1 MKSLRQ
7 THPKVYSQWFMD
19 IKSDRRFQDEVR
31 DYSTLTNFQKMR
43 ERALKADQNMQS
55 DNFRAR
61 LNANQDSS
69 KTVLW
74 KCKFGHVIANTIN
87 GRILLGCGICRF
99 KSLSKNE
106 ERIKFIEK
114 DISIFNELFFT
125 ATHDVYLP
133 HKKLSEIFLDKN
145 DVWMFDTKGIK
156 IEDQYPF
163 VDIFKASEL
172 ISDFRHFIAAIYSN
186 PKKLSAKNFVSAIET
201 SLELFF
207 YVNNDKLSSFYIQP
221 WEIKLGCLEIM
232 NKILEII
239 DLKYTDASAFISTKI
254 KKIQLLEIKESDPK
268 TTAKPR
274 SFIWNETESE
284 LKRIFL
290 SLTKEKDKRLN
301 YIDETSWE
309 TFRDVFIESKEEK
322 KKYKRITWTREAQ
335 LLSYLIH
342 SFIQMDLIK
351 KCSHNKIIED
361 RFKILECDNPEKF
374 KSKDHLDWKKKLQTP
389 NDAIDLMHL
398 LKVSEYDFEKS

>member
-1 MKSLRQ
+1 MKSLSE
-7 THPKVYSQWFMD
+7 THPDLSDEWLHFIDDDLTKTEEERLSPIDENSRSLRLVVWHCGHGHYIVDAINKRCIWGCPICDFDECNHEEKLEMIQQFSNGGGVYPIIFP
-19 IKSDRRFQDEVR
+19 I
-31 DYSTLTNFQKMR
+31 YLT
-43 ERALKADQNMQS
+43 
-55 DNFRAR
+55 AR
-61 LNANQDSS
+61 
-69 KTVLW
+69 
-74 KCKFGHVIANTIN
+74 
-87 GRILLGCGICRF
+87 
-99 KSLSKNE
+99 
-106 ERIKFIEK
+106 ERIKE
-114 DISIFNELFFT
+114 
-125 ATHDVYLP
+125 THKDVYD
-133 HKKLSEIFLDKN
+133 FL
-145 DVWMFDTKGIK
+145 
-156 IEDQYPF
+156 
-163 VDIFKASEL
+163 KASDYDVINRKNNKNEPYYYKEYSIL
-172 ISDFRHFIAAIYSN
+172 FDFFKFLPIIFANPSKLNGESLFQAIKNSV
-186 PKKLSAKNFVSAIET
+186 KKGSSFFNSAKNSTHYLIKKKSSIAGSLSLMYHMLDIIGISHENTSAYIFV
-201 SLELFF
+201 
-207 YVNNDKLSSFYIQP
+207 
-221 WEIKLGCLEIM
+221 
-232 NKILEII
+232 
-239 DLKYTDASAFISTKI
+239 KI
-254 KKIQLLEIKESDPK
+254 KKLDSSEKKEKLEIKESDPK

-274 SFIWNETESE
+274 RFIWNETESE